1 MSDIHPPEVASFLL
15 PGDLMIGDRPAHV
28 KTIVGSCLA
37 IMIRF
42 PRLGLAAI
50 AHCLL
55 PEAPAPVASLP
66 RGEALRYVDTA
77 IEIMIRELAE
87 QGASFEDLE
96 VKLFGG
102 ADSLD
107 LSGYEVGYRN
117 MEVAQT
123 ILKRYGLRV
132 VASSLGGRRGR
143 ALEFDTGTGD
153 VLVRKLPARSA
164 ARSKERL

>member
-87 QGASFEDLE
+87 QVRLSRTWRSSCLE
-96 VKLFGG
+96 EPIAWTCPVMK
-102 ADSLD
+102 S
-107 LSGYEVGYRN
+107 
-117 MEVAQT
+117 
-123 ILKRYGLRV
+123 
-132 VASSLGGRRGR
+132 
-143 ALEFDTGTGD
+143 DTGIWRSPRRFSNDTGCE
-153 VLVRKLPARSA
+153 S
-164 ARSKERL
+164 